1 MEIVKKYWREMVFVI
16 CLLVIFFL
24 IRHGQTLSQQN
35 SLLLHRADSSYLV
48 AKYYRNRDGE
58 LVGQVNVLELT
69 VKDLKKL
76 GESVGSDNYKL
87 KKQVGNLNNL
97 VGFWKGQASSKG
109 SDTVRFSDTVYLDS
123 KGLEVKAQKLDWTNK
138 FLSIKGLY
146 NSVDK
151 KFTFDYVYDLG
162 GFELTAYR
170 KRAGFLKSKQLVT
183 DIKFGD
189 PSMRVTSFQGLVIK
203 EPKKKIWETRG
214 FAFGVGALFGIWV
227 MK

>member
-1 MEIVKKYWREMVFVI
+1 MEIVKKYWRE
-16 CLLVIFFL
+16 LLIALCIVAIFFL
-24 IRHGQTLSQQN
+24 FRGYQSEKEQKSFLIHQK
-35 SLLLHRADSSYLV
+35 DSSFLV
-48 AKYYRNRDGE
+48 ARYYQNKNRE
-58 LVGQVNVLELT
+58 MIGQVNTQELT
-69 VKDLKKL
+69 IADLKKL
-76 GESVGSDNYKL
+76 GEAAGTDNFKL

-109 SDTVRFSDTVYLDS
+109 RDTVRLSDTVYLDN
-123 KGLEVKAQKLDWTNK
+123 KGIEIKAQKLDWTNK
-138 FLSIKGLY
+138 FLSVKGLY
-146 NSVDK
+146 NPADK

-170 KRAGFLKSKQLVT
+170 KRAGFLKPKQLVT